1 MKYVATTARLLSV
14 GAFALVVASCGGS
27 QSASPIS
34 PTPLVPRPTFTLSGL
49 VFAATPTGLVPVEG
63 VVVEEAN
70 LRQRATTDANG
81 AYSISGLY
89 AMSNVVTASKI
100 GYETDSRTLT
110 ISGDTRLDLR
120 VVRRATYTLSG
131 VISELTA
138 TGRAAVEGVRVEA
151 LICHTDAYGCPINS
165 VPTTITDRNGFYS
178 VSGLYEG
185 TNYLWAIKDGY
196 QPGPVPNCE
205 GSCWTVE
212 VNSDTRFDIQLVR
225 R

>member
-1 MKYVATTARLLSV
+1 MMKRLSV
-14 GAFALVVASCGGS
+14 VLGLAASMWACSGTPT
-27 QSASPIS
+27 APSPPPV
-34 PTPLVPRPTFTLSGL
+34 PTRPTFTLSGL
-49 VFAATPTGLVPVEG
+49 VLAGTPTGLAPVEG
-63 VVVEEAN
+63 VVVQEAN
-70 LRQRATTDANG
+70 LGQRATTDTNG

-89 AMSNVVTASKI
+89 AMSNIVTASKI

-120 VVRRATYTLSG
+120 VVRRATHTLSG
-131 VISELTA
+131 VISEVT
-138 TGRAAVEGVRVEA
+138 TSGRAAVEGVRIEV
-151 LICHTDAYGCPINS
+151 LICHTDAFGCPISS

-178 VSGLYEG
+178 VSGLYAG